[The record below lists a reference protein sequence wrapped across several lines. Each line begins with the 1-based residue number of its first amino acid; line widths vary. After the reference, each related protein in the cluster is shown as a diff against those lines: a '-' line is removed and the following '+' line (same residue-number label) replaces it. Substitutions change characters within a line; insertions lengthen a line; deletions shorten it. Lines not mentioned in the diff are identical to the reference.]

1 MNLKENEKV
10 IEKNMENMIA
20 QKREKQ
26 FFLF

>member
-26 FFLF
+26 LFLF